1 MELILLER
9 VEKLGQIGDIVTVK
23 PGFARNYL
31 LPREK
36 ALRATDANK
45 AAFETRRVQLE
56 ADNVSRRGEAEDIAA
71 KMADLSV
78 TLIRQAGEAGHL
90 YGSVNARD
98 ISSGATDAGFTVS
111 RSQVDLADPIKALG
125 LYEVNVRLHPEVT
138 TAISINVARSE
149 DEAKIQAETGHAM
162 MSSSQAE
169 AAEAKAALDA
179 VFEEG
184 AAEAAAEEL
193 AAEEAF
199 DAEDGA
205 EAEAPAEEA
214 AAEAE
219 EEEAPAE

>member
-1 MELILLER
+1 MQVILLER
-9 VEKLGQIGDIVTVK
+9 VEKLGQIGDVVTVK

-56 ADNVSRRGEAEDIAA
+56 ADNVSRRDEAEGIAA

-98 ISSGATDAGFTVS
+98 IAAGATDAGFTVS
-111 RSQVDLADPIKALG
+111 RTQVDLVDPIKALG
-125 LYEVNVRLHPEVT
+125 IYEVSVRLHPEVAT
-138 TAISINVARSE
+138 NVTINVARSE

-162 MSSSQAE
+162 MSSAQEE
-169 AAEAKAALDA
+169 AAEAQAELDA

-193 AAEEAF
+193 AAEAAF
-199 DAEDGA
+199 DAEAEGA
-205 EAEAPAEEA
+205 AEAPAEDA
-214 AAEAE
+214 AGDDAK
-219 EEEAPAE
+219 EEAPAE